1 MKITVTAEKGENDT
15 LAAKLTIDKKDVDA
29 AVNKTYKDIARQ
41 YNFQGFRRGHAPRP
55 VIDGIIGRKA
65 VLAEATN
72 DLLTEAEPL
81 MLEQLDVVPVKQPD
95 YGKDVAPAK
104 EHEDYAIDV
113 TIEVR
118 PEAELSSYDPVA
130 ISMPPEEATEAEVD
144 QQIDTLLSYRT
155 TYQNVEE
162 DRPVEASDHVQVKLE
177 SKSNL
182 RQYEGDNR
190 LLDLA
195 QVDEHLRD
203 GIVGMKKGET
213 KDVSWTLEHEHDNGE
228 KHEIEF
234 AATVTVNA
242 IKQPVT
248 PELTDENVKS
258 DFGFDTVQALRDAV
272 KEEIEEDKKHS
283 LPELKEDR
291 VVEEIGKRLTLEKV
305 PSDYVDQVFNEIAN
319 QFLTQLQRQG
329 MTLDL
334 YLKARNITPDD
345 FLADLHEQSE
355 ERARQSLA
363 LDALAAHQGFDA
375 TEEDVKSEFE
385 KAGVEDVDK
394 SIEDFRKQGR
404 LPGIRESIKRT
415 KAVNWLTETAEVT
428 VKDEIAEQN
437 AQAEE
442 SEEPA
447 GEVAQEAEDA
457 E

>member
-1 MKITVTAEKGENDT
+1 MKITVTADKGENNT
-15 LAAKLTIDKKDVDA
+15 LAVKLTVDKKDVDA
-29 AVNKTYKDIARQ
+29 AVAKTYKDIARQ

-55 VIDGIIGRKA
+55 VIDGIIGRQA

-81 MLEQLDVVPVKQPD
+81 MLEELDVVPVKQPD

-104 EHEDYAIDV
+104 EHQDYTVDV

-118 PEAELSSYDPVA
+118 PEAELDSYEPVA
-130 ISMPPEEATEAEVD
+130 ITMPPEEATEAEID
-144 QQIDTLLSYRT
+144 QQIDTLMSYRT
-155 TYQNVEE
+155 TYEDVEE
-162 DRPVEASDHVQVKLE
+162 DRAVEPEDHVQATIV

-182 RQYEGDNR
+182 RQYEGDDR
-190 LLDLA
+190 LLDLG

-213 KDVSWTLEHEHDNGE
+213 KDVSWTLEHQHEDGHT
-228 KHEIEF
+228 HEIEF
-234 AATVTVNA
+234 AATVTVNG
-242 IKQPVT
+242 IKHPVT
-248 PELTDENVKS
+248 PELTEDNVKS
-258 DFGFDTVQALRDAV
+258 DLGFDSIQDLRDAI

-291 VVEEIGKRLTLEKV
+291 VVEEVGKRLTLEKV

-334 YLKARNITPDD
+334 YLKARNISADD
-345 FLADLHEQSE
+345 FLADLHQQSE

-375 TEEDVKSEFE
+375 TDEDVRNEFE

-415 KAVNWLTETAEVT
+415 KAVDWLAETAEVT
-428 VKDEIAEQN
+428 VKDEIAERN
-437 AQAEE
+437 AEQEQD
-442 SEEPA
+442 EPA
-447 GEVAQEAEDA
+447 GEVAKEAEDA